1 MTVGE
6 FAKLINAALDEA
18 DRGGLSGE
26 EQILVLELI
35 VRSKREDPVE
45 VSELPEKSS
54 TRPSPGTALGR

>member
-6 FAKLINAALDEA
+6 FGELINAALDEA

-35 VRSKREDPVE
+35 LRSAAAGDLTP
-45 VSELPEKSS
+45 P
-54 TRPSPGTALGR
+54 